1 MKHCIPRA
9 ALSALLALALCA
21 GPLTVPALAE
31 EVSSSASQNSAQEQT
46 DIEMETQDNQ
56 NTSSESITSDDAGIE
71 LLNNGMGDNSGG
83 DPGGNN
89 EGTGTGEEGGTG
101 GGSGSGD
108 ENGSNGQQNNNGN
121 TNPGGGNFVE
131 TTPAPDGVYVV
142 AAAVTDPAGG
152 EIPTIEWGDRV
163 NVVLSVLDHSSAQY
177 DIAPEQISAR
187 VNSSTFTFTGNGE
200 IGQLVEGEDDN
211 GPYYSYNLLF
221 RDVIYNGGGNTFPV
235 NLSYIDS
242 TLPMQQFSVTLGQ
255 CVDEDPNDPSDAR
268 APSLIVRGASYG
280 TETITAGSPFTLSL
294 TLYASNGTESVAD
307 VVASLTLPE
316 GVTMT
321 GGNLSS
327 YVGTM
332 APQSSSEVSFSI
344 QTSAGFTGGV
354 ANITVNL
361 AGAGAVSGNA
371 VTGTTT
377 ISVPIS
383 QPDRF
388 ELGELQVNDTIYLG
402 DTATVTLNFVNKGRN
417 PVANIEASIT
427 GEGLGAE
434 MTQQYIG
441 NLNAGTE
448 NSVDFDLL
456 PTQVGPVSG
465 SIVLTYEAEDGSIKT
480 ASKDFSFSV
489 EEMPVYD
496 DTMMDP
502 GMMEP
507 AAQPGL
513 PVWGI
518 VLIAVLAVVIVVVVI
533 VVIRRKKKKAAALAD
548 LEGEDEDL

>member
-1 MKHCIPRA
+1 M
-9 ALSALLALALCA
+9 
-21 GPLTVPALAE
+21 
-31 EVSSSASQNSAQEQT
+31 
-46 DIEMETQDNQ
+46 
-56 NTSSESITSDDAGIE
+56 
-71 LLNNGMGDNSGG
+71 
-83 DPGGNN
+83 
-89 EGTGTGEEGGTG
+89 
-101 GGSGSGD
+101 
-108 ENGSNGQQNNNGN
+108 
-121 TNPGGGNFVE
+121 
-131 TTPAPDGVYVV
+131 
-142 AAAVTDPAGG
+142 
-152 EIPTIEWGDRV
+152 
-163 NVVLSVLDHSSAQY
+163 LDHSAAQY
-177 DIAPEQISAR
+177 DLAPEQIAAR
-187 VNSSTFTFTGNGE
+187 VDSSVFTFTGIAE
-200 IGQLVEGEDDN
+200 IGQLVEGEDAE

-221 RDVIYNGGGNTFPV
+221 RDVIYNGGGSTFLV
-235 NLSYIDS
+235 NLSYLDS
-242 TLPMQQFSVTLGQ
+242 TLEMQQLTPQLGQ
-255 CVDEDPNDPSDAR
+255 CLDKDPNDPSDAR

-456 PTQVGPVSG
+456 PTQAGPVSG

-496 DTMMDP
+496 DPMMDP

-518 VLIAVLAVVIVVVVI
+518 VLIAVLAVVVVVVVI